1 MDRAA
6 LIELSKRKPI
16 PPFTLGESLT
26 LYCPE
31 ENLGAFDNAAL
42 SEFHRWLR
50 TFACNPPIHYAGSA
64 VLLLRPNKKYI
75 LCGESLA
82 TNRVV
87 DHNRQVYTLM
97 RAYQG
102 GQS

>member
-6 LIELSKRKPI
+6 LIEVSKRKPL
-16 PPFTLGESLT
+16 PPFTLEESLT
-26 LYCPE
+26 FYCPQ
-31 ENLGAFDNAAL
+31 ENLEAFDNAAMT
-42 SEFHRWLR
+42 EFHRWLR
-50 TFACNPPIHYAGSA
+50 TFACNPPIDYAGSA

-82 TNRVV
+82 MNRVV
-87 DHNRQVYTLM
+87 GHNRQVDTSM

-102 GQS
+102 GQL